1 MQATGGREGRG
12 ATGRVVA
19 GSGGDE
25 SERRAEFGSGKVME
39 NGRDSE
45 ERRGEDADKYAT
57 REKIGLMA

>member
-1 MQATGGREGRG
+1 M
-12 ATGRVVA
+12 TGRVVA

-25 SERRAEFGSGKVME
+25 SERRAEFGSGKMME